1 MNKINSFYP
10 NLGMSWATVAIWLAC
25 SVAIG
30 LPVAIISEITKI
42 DFAGNSWIALV
53 CYIIPFICTAGFI
66 YVIYSIQ
73 LHAQKEEIRV
83 IKNLPVLIFPLLLIF
98 TPLVAFLIEPLTA
111 LISNVTTNLF
121 EQFFK
126 TIFNIELNL
135 TETITR
141 LLEQVFKADFAT
153 CLMVV
158 IAAPICEEW
167 LCRGVITKGLLRH
180 GSPLRAILWS
190 AFIFAVIHMNPWQ
203 AVPAFILGMLLGYVY
218 WKTRSLIP
226 CIFIHFVNNGFSF
239 LLLYLFPEADINTST
254 QDIIGN
260 QYWTIYA
267 AAFVVAIP
275 LGYLLYKVLNKE
287 KVREQ

>member
-10 NLGMSWATVAIWLAC
+10 NLGMSWATIAIWIAC
-25 SVAIG
+25 SIAIG
-30 LPVAIISEITKI
+30 IPVAIISEITKI
-42 DFAGNSWIALV
+42 NFMGNSWIALA
-53 CYIIPFICTAGFI
+53 CYIIPFICIAGFI
-66 YVIYSIQ
+66 YLFQYRENVEV
-73 LHAQKEEIRV
+73 APVR
-83 IKNLPVLIFPLLLIF
+83 KNIPVVIFPLLLVF

-121 EQFFK
+121 EHFFK

-135 TETITR
+135 AETIAR
-141 LLEQVFKADFAT
+141 LLEQFFKADLAT
-153 CLMVV
+153 FLMVV
-158 IAAPICEEW
+158 IAASLCEEW

-226 CIFIHFVNNGFSF
+226 CIFIHFVNNGLSF
-239 LLLYLFPEADINTST
+239 LLMNIFPDTDINTST
-254 QDIIGN
+254 QDLIGN

-275 LGYLLYKVLNKE
+275 LGYLLYKVLNK
-287 KVREQ
+287 VREE

>member
-42 DFAGNSWIALV
+42 DFAGNSWITLA

-66 YVIYSIQ
+66 YFFQYSEKPETASVAKNIPVI
-73 LHAQKEEIRV
+73 
-83 IKNLPVLIFPLLLIF
+83 IFPLLLIF

-226 CIFIHFVNNGFSF
+226 CIFIHFVNNGLSF
-239 LLLYLFPEADINTST
+239 LLMSIFPETDINAST
-254 QDIIGN
+254 QDLIGN
-260 QYWTIYA
+260 LYWIIYA
-267 AAFVVAIP
+267 TALAHAIP
-275 LGYLLYKVLNKE
+275 LGYLLYKILNKE
-287 KVREQ
+287 KVRK